1 MLKIYGRRNSINVQK
16 VMWAVGELGLA
27 HERIDVGGPFGGLNT
42 PQFLTMNPLG
52 RIPVIEDD
60 GAIVWESHAI
70 VRYLA
75 AKYGEGSLWAADPA
89 ERSVADRWMDWAQAD
104 LYPAFFGVFGGFFR
118 TPESQRNWPAIRAA
132 QTRTTALYR
141 ILDKLLAD
149 QPFIAGGTFT
159 MGDIP
164 AGTTLYRYYNLEI
177 ERPHLPNLERYY
189 VHLRERAVYR
199 EHVMISFE
207 DLRGR

>member
-42 PQFLTMNPLG
+42 PEFLAMNPLG
-52 RIPVIEDD
+52 RIPVIDD
-60 GAIVWESHAI
+60 GGTIIWESHAI

-75 AKYGEGSLWAADPA
+75 AKYGAGSLWAEDPA
-89 ERSVADRWMDWAQAD
+89 VRSIADRWMDWAQAD
-104 LYPAFFGVFGGFFR
+104 LYPAFFGVFAGFFR

-132 QTRTTALYR
+132 LARCGNLYR
-141 ILDKLLAD
+141 ILDKQLAD
-149 QPFIAGGTFT
+149 QPYLAGDTLT

-164 AGTTLYRYYNLEI
+164 AGATLFRFYGMEI
-177 ERPHLPNLERYY
+177 ERPHLPNLERWFTR
-189 VHLRERAVYR
+189 LQERAAYR
-199 EHVMISFE
+199 EHVMIPFE
-207 DLRGR
+207 DMRGR

>member
-16 VMWAVGELGLA
+16 VMWAAGELGLA
-27 HERIDVGGPFGGLNT
+27 HERIDLGGPFGGLNT

-52 RIPVIEDD
+52 RIPVIDD
-60 GAIVWESHAI
+60 HGAIVWESHAI

-89 ERSVADRWMDWAQAD
+89 ERSIADRWMDWAQAD

-141 ILDKLLAD
+141 VLDKLLAD
-149 QPFIAGGTFT
+149 QPFITGDKFT

-177 ERPHLPNLERYY
+177 ERPHLPHLERYY
-189 VHLRERAVYR
+189 VHLQERAAYR
-199 EHVMISFE
+199 EHVMVSFE

>member
-1 MLKIYGRRNSINVQK
+1 MLKIYGRRNAINVQK

-27 HERIDVGGPFGGLNT
+27 HERVDLGGPFGGLDT
-42 PQFLTMNPLG
+42 PQFIAMNPLK
-52 RIPVIEDD
+52 RIPVIDD
-60 GAIVWESHAI
+60 NGAIVWESQAT

-89 ERSVADRWMDWAQAD
+89 ERSIADRWMDWAMAD

-132 QTRTTALYR
+132 IARCGTLYR
-141 ILDKLLAD
+141 ILDKVLAD
-149 QPFIAGGTFT
+149 QPFIAGDKFT

-164 AGTTLYRYYNLEI
+164 AGATLFRYYGMDI

-189 VHLRERAVYR
+189 VHLQERAAYR

-207 DLRGR
+207 DMRGR

>member
-27 HERIDVGGPFGGLNT
+27 HERIDLGGPFGGLNM
-42 PQFLTMNPLG
+42 PQFLAMNPLG
-52 RIPVIEDD
+52 RIPVIDDD

-75 AKYGEGSLWAADPA
+75 AKYGEGSLWAVDPA

-141 ILDKLLAD
+141 ILDKLLTD
-149 QPFIAGGTFT
+149 QPFVAGDKFT

-189 VHLRERAVYR
+189 VHLQERAAYR